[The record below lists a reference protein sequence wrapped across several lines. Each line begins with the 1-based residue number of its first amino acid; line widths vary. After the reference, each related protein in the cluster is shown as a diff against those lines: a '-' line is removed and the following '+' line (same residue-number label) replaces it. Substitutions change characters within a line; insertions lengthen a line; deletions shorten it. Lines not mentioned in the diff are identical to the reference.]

1 MATVMLMH
9 WPEVTKEQYEQ
20 ARKEVRWETDLPAG
34 AKFHTAWFGDDGL
47 HVFDLWAGA
56 KFHTAWFGDDGL
68 HVFDLWDSAQDFQ
81 NFVSTRLGPATQRI
95 GIKGQPK
102 VDLSEAHAIFA
113 PNV

>member
-20 ARKEVRWETDLPAG
+20 ARKEVRWETDLP
-34 AKFHTAWFGDDGL
+34 
-47 HVFDLWAGA
+47 AGA

>member
-34 AKFHTAWFGDDGL
+34 AKFHTAWF
-47 HVFDLWAGA
+47 
-56 KFHTAWFGDDGL
+56 TDDGL
-68 HVFDLWDSAQDFQ
+68 HVFDLWDSPQQFQ
-81 NFVSTRLGPATQRI
+81 NFVETRLGPATQRI